1 VCKDWSGHGPN
12 WAQGPEWA
20 SLGPKWALGLSK
32 GPKWVGTEVGIP
44 LLFHPYAS
52 HANLTYKII
61 TKILMNI
68 MVCDYLVYLSA
79 ITIVVTDILLQC
91 LAKLELSSS
100 SSIYLPEMKTFII
113 ITKYI

>member
-1 VCKDWSGHGPN
+1 VGEERSV
-12 WAQGPEWA
+12 QRLEWA
-20 SLGPKWALGLSK
+20 WTELGTRSRVGLVRTEVGTWFVK
-32 GPKWVGTEVGIP
+32 RPKWVGTEVGIP

-91 LAKLELSSS
+91 LAKLELDHRVCF
-100 SSIYLPEMKTFII
+100 LW
-113 ITKYI
+113 